1 MAMLISNYRL
11 LGVNLKE
18 EMLSSNQLEQ
28 CKTDLK
34 RIIIYYQLR
43 ALKVSVDDLLRV
55 KKIQK
60 IMEKKESAR

>member
-1 MAMLISNYRL
+1 
-11 LGVNLKE
+11 
-18 EMLSSNQLEQ
+18 MLSSNQLEQ

>member
-1 MAMLISNYRL
+1 MLISNYRL